1 MLLALGVMLV
11 TLLPACRKMP
21 ERSTVLPVETLTS
34 PTMVPAAWGD
44 LVAVSSIGD
53 YPDLVQLYFQDEQKV
68 VRQVV
73 MRVKTGELLT
83 TFVIRRN

>member
-1 MLLALGVMLV
+1 
-11 TLLPACRKMP
+11 
-21 ERSTVLPVETLTS
+21 
-34 PTMVPAAWGD
+34 MVPAAWGD

-53 YPDLVQLYFQDEQKV
+53 YPDLVQLYFQDEQKT

-73 MRVKTGELLT
+73 MRVKTGELLN